1 MQGNQIYQNFWDYS
15 FHNDFIREGEGVPN
29 KMTLWLG
36 GGVTKMAQKD
46 DIILCTAP
54 KQFLLFSHNAQFLW
68 LSVRWLDSKQA
79 NWLWSWCGMFSIWV
93 IWCIRY
99 QICKKNTICYR
110 SPSMNHSA
118 HNMDFKMGRSVTKTR
133 KPFPKAQK
141 HTVSQRWRVN
151 HIIDKISCIFLK
163 NSQNRLQT
171 FVTIK
176 KLFPKIDGLVS

>member
-1 MQGNQIYQNFWDYS
+1 MYS
-15 FHNDFIREGEGVPN
+15 PKTISIVHSWCSVPVSVGWLVGWFHNKFQN
-29 KMTLWLG
+29 KQIDYGPDVGCSLFGLYN
-36 GGVTKMAQKD
+36 VLDNRYTKE
-46 DIILCTAP
+46 
-54 KQFLLFSHNAQFLW
+54 N
-68 LSVRWLDSKQA
+68 
-79 NWLWSWCGMFSIWV
+79 N
-93 IWCIRY
+93 
-99 QICKKNTICYR
+99 ICYR

-176 KLFPKIDGLVS
+176 KLFPKIEEKKTDSFLKHFIWE